1 MVMLLLLIG
10 ILYSGLVP
18 LMIPLLF
25 LGVLWTYLC
34 KRAIVVN
41 YSVKIPAD
49 ESLNQTVI
57 NVIPFI
63 ILLHSLF
70 SVWSHTAGIFTTD
83 AVPLSINITLFNH
96 SIDRIFSDIIILG
109 ELAFI
114 LIVIIIDFTLISF
127 FKWIGNCC
135 CKDEL
140 EVPI

>member
-1 MVMLLLLIG
+1 M
-10 ILYSGLVP
+10 
-18 LMIPLLF
+18 
-25 LGVLWTYLC
+25 
-34 KRAIVVN
+34 VN

-114 LIVIIIDFTLISF
+114 LIVIIIDFTLINF
-127 FKWIGNCC
+127 FKWIGSCC

>member
-25 LGVLWTYLC
+25 LGVLWTYFC

-70 SVWSHTAGIFTTD
+70 SVWSHTAGIFTTE

-96 SIDRIFSDIIILG
+96 SIDRIFNDIIILG
-109 ELAFI
+109 
-114 LIVIIIDFTLISF
+114 
-127 FKWIGNCC
+127 
-135 CKDEL
+135 
-140 EVPI
+140 